1 MRWLGLEE
9 GGGSAGMCIYYDLWC
24 RVCTTTYNPVS
35 VPRKH
40 RGEGGRPCRYDRRPR
55 PSLVLASA
63 GSSRRVGGVGRSTV
77 VG

>member
-1 MRWLGLEE
+1 MRTKDERDEMAWAGGG

-40 RGEGGRPCRYDRRPR
+40 RGEGGLRPP
-55 PSLVLASA
+55 PTTKF
-63 GSSRRVGGVGRSTV
+63 GVGLSWLQP
-77 VG
+77 